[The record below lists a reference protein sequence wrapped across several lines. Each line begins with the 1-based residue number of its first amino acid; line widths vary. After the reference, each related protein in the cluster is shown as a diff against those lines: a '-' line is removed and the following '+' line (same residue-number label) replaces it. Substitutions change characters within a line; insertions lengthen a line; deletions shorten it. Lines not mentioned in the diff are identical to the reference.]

1 MGEVAY
7 LEMLIV
13 CTQIYR
19 VLGTVVHL
27 AMSAD
32 SSCRGL
38 RSARNGPVVMELTQG
53 LSLRYL
59 PTALAGKVMRSSVHL
74 FVSTLSFEPTDI

>member
-1 MGEVAY
+1 MHA
-7 LEMLIV
+7 L
-13 CTQIYR
+13 QIYR

-38 RSARNGPVVMELTQG
+38 RSATNGPVVMELTQG
-53 LSLRYL
+53 IRVDAILL
-59 PTALAGKVMRSSVHL
+59 PRT
-74 FVSTLSFEPTDI
+74 STEQ

>member
-1 MGEVAY
+1 MFIERLLTVHA
-7 LEMLIV
+7 L
-13 CTQIYR
+13 QIYR

-38 RSARNGPVVMELTQG
+38 RSATNGPVVMELTQG
-53 LSLRYL
+53 IRVDAILL
-59 PTALAGKVMRSSVHL
+59 PRT
-74 FVSTLSFEPTDI
+74 STEQ